1 MISIIIPTLNASRFL
16 GSLLTSLRRQT
27 IADLD
32 ITIVDSSSA
41 DETVNIARSHSA
53 SVHVIPKNEFDHGG
67 TRTLIGKLVKGDV
80 LVYLT
85 QDALPIDEYAVAKL
99 VQPFSHDN
107 QTGVAFGRQIPYP
120 HATPFAKHLRYFNYP
135 AHSYARTFE
144 DRGSLGIRAAFC
156 SNSFAAYRRSALEA
170 VDWFQE
176 RLVMG
181 EDLHASAKMLM
192 KGYTLRYVAEAAVYH
207 SHNYTVAQDLKR
219 YFDLGRFFKRES
231 WLHSEFGKPEREGLR
246 FIVLEWS
253 FLLKEGFPQ
262 YLPLSLARGMAKFVG
277 YRLGLLSERLPS
289 WAVKRLSMFST

>member
-67 TRTLIGKLVKGDV
+67 TRTLIGKLVKGDI

-277 YRLGLLSERLPS
+277 YRLGLLSGRLPS